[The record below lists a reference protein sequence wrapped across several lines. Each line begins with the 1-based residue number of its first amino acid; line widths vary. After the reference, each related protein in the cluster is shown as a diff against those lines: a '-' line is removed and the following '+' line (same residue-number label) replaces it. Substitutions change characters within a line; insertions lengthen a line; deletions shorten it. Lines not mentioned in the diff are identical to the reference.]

1 MSERIVIL
9 GGGAVGLAIATQL
22 AEQGRASVIVQR
34 KNPGNLPAGTSFEA
48 CDALDGAA
56 LLNTVQNASALI
68 CTIGLTYDAAVWEAN
83 WPKLMANM
91 LAACSA
97 SGARL
102 IFIDNLYMYGPQA
115 EPLREDM
122 PMAATGRKGKVRAA
136 ITRQWQASGQTSGVK
151 IAALRAP
158 DFYGAGVG
166 NSILGDPTIGALA
179 KGRAAQLIVKPDVPH
194 VLAYVRDVA
203 RAAILLLDAPD
214 DAYGQIWHAP
224 SVPARTPREV
234 LAMAANKLGVKPR
247 LMEMPGWLQPL
258 VGLFMPFIR
267 EWHETS
273 FQHDQPFLV
282 DSSRFERRFGMKA
295 TPLEVGIPLTAESF
309 RKA

>member
-9 GGGAVGLAIATQL
+9 GGGPVGLSI
-22 AEQGRASVIVQR
+22 AEQLGQAGRTSVIAQR
-34 KNPGNLPAGTSFEA
+34 KQPGRLPPGAEFEP
-48 CDALDGAA
+48 CNALDGAA
-56 LLNTVQNASALI
+56 LMRLMQGASVII
-68 CTIGLTYDAAVWEAN
+68 CTIGLPYEAAVWETT
-83 WPKLMANM
+83 WPKVMANM

-136 ITRQWQASGQTSGVK
+136 ITRQWQASGVK
-151 IAALRAP
+151 VAALRAP
-158 DFYGAGVG
+158 DFYGPGVA
-166 NSILGDPTIGALA
+166 NSIFGTPTIGALA
-179 KGRAAQLIVKPDVPH
+179 QGRSAQLVVKPDAPH
-194 VLAYVRDVA
+194 VLAYVPDIA

-214 DAYGQIWHAP
+214 DAYGQVWHAP
-224 SVPARTPREV
+224 SVPARTPREI
-234 LAMAANKLGVKPR
+234 LAMAAGRLGVKLR
-247 LMEMPGWLQPL
+247 LMEMPGWLMPL

-273 FQHDQPFLV
+273 FQHDRPFLV
-282 DSSRFERRFGMKA
+282 DSSKFERRFGLKP
-295 TPLEVGIPLTAESF
+295 TPLEEGIPLTADSF